1 VGKSEAEYTRLTY
14 TLTLNF
20 ATTIAALNPDLTFCY
35 ISGAGTDSSEKGRT
49 MWARVKGKT
58 ENDLMKLPFRKVY
71 NFRPGGIEPFL
82 PLKPTQTYYK
92 TYKYLKVLFSLMKII
107 APRLVIT
114 LKDLAAAMINASL
127 IGAPT
132 NILEMK
138 DMKALAKANQ
148 KK

>member
-1 VGKSEAEYTRLTY
+1 
-14 TLTLNF
+14 
-20 ATTIAALNPDLTFCY
+20 
-35 ISGAGTDSSEKGRT
+35 
-49 MWARVKGKT
+49 
-58 ENDLMKLPFRKVY
+58 
-71 NFRPGGIEPFL
+71 
-82 PLKPTQTYYK
+82 
-92 TYKYLKVLFSLMKII
+92 MKII